1 MYNNLPN
8 NLSNNNY
15 LIFSLLLHPK
25 YLLAHSIS
33 LYQYIS
39 LLLLC
44 KEINIIFKQN
54 LKKILDIEIL
64 DEIILF
70 SGLEMN
76 YIANCIRDER
86 TLFSNLDY
94 LGDELLNCYYTKNI
108 IHKNY
113 YEFYINDLSK
123 DKFYP
128 LNKYI
133 FKNYKQY
140 KKYKKIIQSS
150 TALQVALNNAEKP
163 RTLINNILNNNSILL

>member
-1 MYNNLPN
+1 MEN

-15 LIFSLLLHPK
+15 LIFSLLLNPK
-25 YLLAHSIS
+25 YLLKNCIS

-39 LLLLC
+39 LALVC
-44 KEINIIFKQN
+44 KEINIIFQNN
-54 LKKILDIEIL
+54 LKKLLNIEIL

-70 SGLEMN
+70 SGLELN

-94 LGDELLNCYYTKNI
+94 LGDELLTCYFNKNI
-108 IHKNY
+108 SHKNY
-113 YEFYINDLSK
+113 YEFYINSLSE

-140 KKYKKIIQSS
+140 KEYKKIIQSS
-150 TALQVALNNAEKP
+150 TALQIALNNAEKTK
-163 RTLINNILNNNSILL
+163 TLINNILNSNNIII

>member
-1 MYNNLPN
+1 MVN
-8 NLSNNNY
+8 NLSNKY
-15 LIFSLLLHPK
+15 YIIFSLILDSK
-25 YLLAHSIS
+25 YLLKNSIS

-39 LLLLC
+39 LPLVC
-44 KEINIIFKQN
+44 KEINIIFINN

-70 SGLEMN
+70 SGLDYK
-76 YIANCIRDER
+76 YIKNCIQDER

-94 LGDELLNCYYTKNI
+94 LADEFLTCYFTKNI
-108 IHKNY
+108 NHKNY
-113 YEFYINDLSK
+113 YKFYINSLSE

-140 KKYKKIIQSS
+140 KEYKKIIQSS
-150 TALQVALNNAEKP
+150 TALQIALNHAEKP
-163 RTLINNILNNNSILL
+163 KTLINNILNNLTILL

>member
-1 MYNNLPN
+1 MS

-15 LIFSLLLHPK
+15 LIFSLLLDPK
-25 YLLAHSIS
+25 YLLKNCIS
-33 LYQYIS
+33 LYHYIS
-39 LLLLC
+39 LPLLS
-44 KEINIIFKQN
+44 KEINIIFKKN

-64 DEIILF
+64 DEIIVF
-70 SGLEMN
+70 SGLDN
-76 YIANCIRDER
+76 IYIKNCIQDER

-94 LGDELLNCYYTKNI
+94 LGNELLTCYFTKNI

-113 YEFYINDLSK
+113 YEFYINSLSE

-140 KKYKKIIQSS
+140 KEYKKIIQSS
-150 TALQVALNNAEKP
+150 TVLQIALNSAEKP
-163 RTLINNILNNNSILL
+163 KTLINNILNCNNIII